1 MRPRHG
7 GYVLLELQDRKERV
21 TADRLDSESG
31 ACHDLAVLDLDPV
44 IEREPQA
51 SAKQDVDES
60 SGWCGG
66 RQEAGHQDVGVQN
79 PYRNITH
86 AELSA

>member
-1 MRPRHG
+1 MRPGHG

-31 ACHDLAVLDLDPV
+31 ARHYLAVLDFDPV

-60 SGWCGG
+60 SRRCGG
-66 RQEAGHQDVGVQN
+66 RPEA
-79 PYRNITH
+79 
-86 AELSA
+86 